1 MATSS
6 DGNGVS
12 AAHPFA
18 IGADPA
24 LSARVRQ
31 ELIDTL
37 SARTNFDPVEAGR
50 ELDRRDIREEFVLEF
65 GDLGLDPDRLPDLL
79 AAHLIAMWCV
89 VHDAPLPRREVAE
102 GLTRQFTGMLA
113 TSPQAADP
121 AMRQM
126 MGEALR
132 YEAVLTVEAR
142 RAARDAGDKAK
153 LREMAESAQ
162 GNLLK
167 QRGINL
173 RKTRLTASGMMRA

>member
-6 DGNGVS
+6 NGNG
-12 AAHPFA
+12 AAVVHPFA
-18 IGADPA
+18 VGTDPA
-24 LSARVRQ
+24 LSARVRK

-37 SARTNFDPVEAGR
+37 HARTNFDPAEAER
-50 ELDRRDIREEFVLEF
+50 ELERRDIREEFVLEF
-65 GDLGLDPDRLPDLL
+65 GDLGLDPDNLPHLL
-79 AAHLIAMWCV
+79 AAHLIAMWSV
-89 VHDAPLPRREVAE
+89 VHDAPLPGRDVAA
-102 GLTRQFTGMLA
+102 GLARQFTGMIA
-113 TSPQAADP
+113 MSPQAADP
-121 AMRQM
+121 AARQM

-132 YEAVLTVEAR
+132 YEAVLTLEAR

-162 GNLLK
+162 SNILR